1 MKLLALFLLTI
12 LSPGAAKAEDG
23 YRLWLRYDRIDNP
36 QLLQQYRSAILGV
49 MVYKESPTLRVA
61 AKELQNGLDG
71 LLDQRISFM
80 RNAIGWV
87 GRGALIIGT
96 PASSPLIARLHW
108 DSALTPLRAEGF
120 LIRHYTLN
128 DQSGIAIVANTDIG
142 VLYGVFHFLRL
153 LQTHQSIQ
161 NPDITSIPALRY
173 RVLNHW
179 DNLDRTVERG
189 YAGLSIFDWWTLP
202 LYKDTRYTD
211 YARAN
216 ASVGINGS
224 VINSVNASPIILTPA
239 WLSKAAVL
247 ADIFRPYGIHVYLSV
262 NFSSPMT
269 IGGLPTADPLD
280 PAVQAWWKKK
290 ADEIYTYI
298 PDFGGFLVKANSEGQ
313 PGPQNYGR
321 THAEGANMLADAL
334 APHHGIVIWRAFVYS
349 ETPEDRV
356 KQAYNEFKPLDG
368 KFRDN
373 VLLQVK
379 NGPLDFQPRE
389 PFSPLFGTVPNT
401 PLMLEV
407 QITQEYLGFSNH
419 LVYLAPLFE
428 ECLNADTW
436 TKGQGTPVSS
446 TITGVA
452 GVANIGNDI
461 NWCGHPFAQANWY
474 AFGRLAWCAGRHTT
488 AADPA
493 QAGHDA
499 DASGIG
505 RSLERPLSAAIA
517 DEWIR
522 QTFSNTPGVVH
533 TLKKIMLASREI
545 AVDYMTPLGLAH
557 IMGYSHHYGPAP
569 WYDKASRAD
578 WNPVYF
584 HKADST
590 GLGFDRTS
598 SGSNALEQYAPG
610 ARSLWADKKDCPD
623 NAVLWWHHVGWN
635 DRLHSRR
642 TLWEELCHKY
652 YTGVDSVRW
661 MQKCWDSLQPDASP
675 KPGGIDP
682 YRWQQV
688 KMLLSIQ
695 QQDAVWWRN
704 ACLLYFQTFSRQ
716 PLPAGAEQPDHTLA
730 YYENLQLYY
739 APGTANSGVPQK
751 INP

>member
-1 MKLLALFLLTI
+1 MTNNRRRRTFASALLT
-12 LSPGAAKAEDG
+12 LLLWAGLLPAMSKAEDG
-23 YRLWLRYDRIDNP
+23 YRLWLRYDRINDP
-36 QLLQQYRSAILGV
+36 QLLQQYRSAISGLHFYATG
-49 MVYKESPTLRVA
+49 STLHA
-61 AKELQNGLDG
+61 AYTELTNGLEG
-71 LLDQRISFM
+71 LLGHP
-80 RNAIGWV
+80 IGELHGESGHV
-87 GRGALIIGT
+87 NEGTLLVGT
-96 PASSPLIARLHW
+96 PASSAPIGRLHW
-108 DSALTPLRAEGF
+108 TDSLTRLGKEGF
-120 LIRHYTLN
+120 LIRHYTL
-128 DQSGIAIVANTDIG
+128 DGKHGIAIVANTDIG

-153 LQTHQSIQ
+153 LQTHQSLQ
-161 NPDITSIPALRY
+161 SLDTTSIPALRY
-173 RVLNHW
+173 RALDHW
-179 DNLDRTVERG
+179 DNLNRTVERG

-202 LYKDTRYTD
+202 LYKDRRYTD

-224 VINSVNASPIILTPA
+224 VLNSVNASPVILTPA
-239 WLSKAAVL
+239 WLTKAAAL
-247 ADIFRPYGIHVYLSV
+247 ADIFRPYGICVYLSV
-262 NFSSPMT
+262 NFSSPIT

-280 PAVQAWWKKK
+280 TSVQAWWKKK
-290 ADEIYTYI
+290 VDEIYSYI

-321 THAEGANMLADAL
+321 SHADGANILADAL
-334 APHHGIVIWRAFVYS
+334 SPYHGIVIWRAFVYNES
-349 ETPEDRV
+349 SEDRV
-356 KQAYNEFKPLDG
+356 KQAYDEFKPLDG
-368 KFRDN
+368 KFRNN

-389 PFSPLFGTVPNT
+389 PFSPLFGAVPKT

-428 ECLNADTW
+428 ECLDADTYA
-436 TKGQGTPVSS
+436 KGKGTPVSS

-474 AFGRLAWCAGRHTT
+474 AFGRLAWG
-488 AADPA
+488 
-493 QAGHDA
+493 G
-499 DASGIG
+499 GN
-505 RSLERPLSAAIA
+505 SAFIA

-522 QTFSNTPGVVH
+522 QTFSNNAGVVD
-533 TLKKIMLASREI
+533 TLKKMMLASREI

-584 HKADST
+584 HRADSA
-590 GLGFDRTS
+590 GLGFDRTPT
-598 SGSNALEQYAPG
+598 GSNALEQYAPG
-610 ARSLWADKKDCPD
+610 ARAQWANRKDCPD
-623 NAVLWWHHVGWN
+623 NSLLWWHHVGWN
-635 DRLHSRR
+635 DRLHSGR

-661 MQKCWDSLQPDASP
+661 MQKCWDALQFS
-675 KPGGIDP
+675 GIDNQ
-682 YRWQQV
+682 RWQQV
-688 KMLLSIQ
+688 KMLLGIQ
-695 QQDAVWWRN
+695 QQDAVWWRD

-716 PLPAGAEQPDHTLA
+716 LLPAGAERPDHTLA

-739 APGTANSGVPQK
+739 APGTTNSGVPQK

>member
-1 MKLLALFLLTI
+1 MTNNPTVSRCRRPQHTRRPAFAALLALVLSASLLPAITH
-12 LSPGAAKAEDG
+12 AEDG
-23 YRLWLRYDRIDNP
+23 YRLWLRYDRINDP
-36 QLLQQYRSAILGV
+36 QLLQQYRTTIHDLHFNTTSA
-49 MVYKESPTLRVA
+49 TLRA
-61 AKELQNGLDG
+61 ASDELTSGLAG
-71 LLDQRISFM
+71 LLGQP
-80 RNAIGWV
+80 V
-87 GRGALIIGT
+87 GEIHSESTHTNEGALLIGT
-96 PASSPLIARLHW
+96 PASSALIARLHW
-108 DSALTPLRAEGF
+108 TDSLNRLGKEGF

-142 VLYGVFHFLRL
+142 ILYGVFHFLRL
-153 LQTHQSIQ
+153 LQTHQSLQ
-161 NPDITSIPALRY
+161 SLDITSIPALQY
-173 RVLNHW
+173 RILDHW
-179 DNLDRTVERG
+179 DNLNRIVERG

-202 LYKDTRYTD
+202 LYKDRRYTD

-216 ASVGINGS
+216 ASIGINGA
-224 VINSVNASPIILTPA
+224 VLNSVNASPIILTPA
-239 WLSKAAVL
+239 WLTKAAAL
-247 ADIFRPYGIHVYLSV
+247 ADIFRPYGIRVYLSV
-262 NFSSPMT
+262 NFSSPIT

-290 ADEIYTYI
+290 VDEIYSYI

-321 THAEGANMLADAL
+321 SHADGANSLADAL

-349 ETPEDRV
+349 ESSEDRI
-356 KQAYNEFKPLDG
+356 KQAYDEFKPLDG
-368 KFRDN
+368 KFRNN

-389 PFSPLFGTVPNT
+389 PFSPLFGAVPNT

-428 ECLNADTW
+428 ECLNADTY
-436 TKGQGTPVSS
+436 TKGKGTPVSA
-446 TITGVA
+446 TITGMA

-474 AFGRLAWCAGRHTT
+474 AFGRLAWCAGQP
-488 AADPA
+488 AA
-493 QAGHDA
+493 
-499 DASGIG
+499 S
-505 RSLERPLSAAIA
+505 IA
-517 DEWIR
+517 DEWVR
-522 QTFSNTPGVVH
+522 QTFSNNPGIVD
-533 TLKKIMLASREI
+533 TLKKMMLASREI

-584 HKADST
+584 HRADSA
-590 GLGFDRTS
+590 GLGFDRTPT
-598 SGSNALEQYAPG
+598 GSNALEQYAPG
-610 ARSLWADKKDCPD
+610 ARTLWADQKDCPD

-635 DRLHSRR
+635 DRLHSGR

-661 MQKCWDSLQPDASP
+661 MQKCWDALQPGGSP
-675 KPGGIDP
+675 TDPAAIDTQ
-682 YRWQQV
+682 RWQQV

-751 INP
+751 ANP